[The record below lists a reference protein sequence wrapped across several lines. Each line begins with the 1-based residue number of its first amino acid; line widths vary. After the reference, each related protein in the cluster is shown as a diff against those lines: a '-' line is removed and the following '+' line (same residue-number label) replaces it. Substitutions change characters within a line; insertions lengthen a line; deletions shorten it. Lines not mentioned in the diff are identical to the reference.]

1 MKQQHG
7 VNPAR
12 RKDLQAAKRYLDRYQ
27 RFMHCLGSRSNG
39 SPIGSGIV
47 ESACGQILPER
58 LKRSSMPWY
67 HTGARHIVT
76 QRSMLH
82 SQTWTKT
89 FRIASRARP
98 AVNTLQIQ

>member
-67 HTGARHIVT
+67 HTGARQHPSNPVIT
-76 QRSMLH
+76 
-82 SQTWTKT
+82 
-89 FRIASRARP
+89 ISRNAMTGSH
-98 AVNTLQIQ
+98 A